1 MRVMLLDVKKG
12 TGLEGISI
20 PDKLSAYYEKIGC
33 STIDIVV
40 RWIGGRDFDIICDDE
55 GLFDENPI
63 VSALDDEFQPALVGN
78 LIFAHHDAEG
88 NMTGLN
94 LGDEEIL
101 KNAQIQI
108 YDVVRGENHTVI
120 MLDCP

>member
-40 RWIGGRDFDIICDDE
+40 RRIGDRYFDIICDDE
-55 GLFDENPI
+55 GLFDEHPI
-63 VSALDDEFQPALVGN
+63 VSALDDEFRPALVGN

-94 LGDEEIL
+94 LGDEEIIR
-101 KNAQIQI
+101 NALVQL
-108 YDVVRGENHTVI
+108 YDTARGENHTVI
-120 MLDCP
+120 MFD